1 VKTLRTADSIHYRR
15 MTAEELRAHFLITGL
30 FRRDRAE
37 LVYTDAD
44 RALVGGVMPVA
55 KRLRLEVGRELA
67 AEYVCQRREMG
78 VLNIGGPGRVTVD
91 GREFTLATRECLYIG
106 RGSRDIE
113 FASESSEYPARMFLL
128 SYPAHAPLPT
138 TKATMND
145 ARRIELGSVATA
157 NHRTIYQFIHEGGIR
172 SCQLV
177 MGFTELHEGSVWNT
191 FPPHRHDRRTE
202 VYCYFDLPSDGL
214 VVHLFGE
221 PDDTRHLLVRE
232 GEAIVSPAWSI
243 HSGVGT
249 GPYRFIWGM
258 GGENQTFDDM
268 DPVNPASLV

>member
-1 VKTLRTADSIHYRR
+1 MKTLRMADALHYRR
-15 MTAEELRAHFLITGL
+15 MTADELRSHFLITGL

-55 KRLRLEVGRELA
+55 QRVRLEVGRELA
-67 AEYVCQRREMG
+67 ADYVCQRREMG
-78 VLNIGGPGRVTVD
+78 AINIGGTGRVLVD
-91 GREFTLATRECLYIG
+91 GREFSLATRECLYIG
-106 RGSRDIE
+106 RGSREIE
-113 FASESSEYPARMFLL
+113 FASESAEHPARFFLL
-128 SYPAHAPLPT
+128 SYPAHATFPT
-138 TKATMND
+138 TKATLAD
-145 ARRIELGSVATA
+145 ARRVELGAPATA
-157 NHRTIYQFIHEGGIR
+157 NRRTIHQYIHEGGIR

-177 MGFTELHEGSVWNT
+177 MGFTELQEGSVWNT

-202 VYCYFDLPSDGL
+202 VYCYFDLPSDGV

-221 PDDTRHLLVRE
+221 PEDTRHLVVRE

-249 GPYRFIWGM
+249 GAYRFVWGM
-258 GGENQTFDDM
+258 GGENQTFNDM
-268 DPVNPASLV
+268 DPVPVGSLA

>member
-1 VKTLRTADSIHYRR
+1 MKTLRTADAQHYRR
-15 MTAEELRAHFLITGL
+15 MTAEELRSHFLITGL

-78 VLNIGGPGRVTVD
+78 TINIGGPGRVLVD
-91 GREFTLATRECLYIG
+91 GREFSLATRECLYIG
-106 RGSRDIE
+106 RGSREIE
-113 FASESSEYPARMFLL
+113 FASESAEQPARFFVL
-128 SYPAHAPLPT
+128 SYPAHAAFPT
-138 TKATMND
+138 AKATLAD
-145 ARRIELGSVATA
+145 ARRVELGSPATA
-157 NHRTIYQFIHEGGIR
+157 NRRTIHQYIHEGGIR

-202 VYCYFDLPSDGL
+202 VYCYFDLPPDG
-214 VVHLFGE
+214 VVFHLFGE
-221 PDDTRHLLVRE
+221 PEDTRHLVVRE

-249 GPYRFIWGM
+249 GAYRFIWGM
-258 GGENQTFDDM
+258 GGENQTFDDL
-268 DPVNPASLV
+268 DPVPTAVLA

>member
-1 VKTLRTADSIHYRR
+1 MKTLRTADAVRYRR
-15 MTAEELRAHFLITGL
+15 MTAEELRSHFLISGL

-67 AEYVCQRREMG
+67 ADYICQRREMG
-78 VLNIGGPGRVTVD
+78 VINIGGPGRVSVD
-91 GREFTLATRECLYIG
+91 GREFPLANRECLYIG
-106 RGSRDIE
+106 RGSREIE
-113 FASESSEYPARMFLL
+113 FASESAEQPARMFLL
-128 SYPAHAPLPT
+128 SYPAHAAYPT
-138 TKATMND
+138 AKATLAD
-145 ARRIELGSVATA
+145 ARRVEVGAAATA
-157 NHRTIYQFIHEGGIR
+157 NRRTIHQFIHEGGLR

-202 VYCYFDLPSDGL
+202 VYCYFDLPANG
-214 VVHLFGE
+214 VVLHVLGE
-221 PDDTRHLLVRE
+221 PEDTRHIVVRE
-232 GEAIVSPAWSI
+232 GEAVVSPAWSI

-249 GPYRFIWGM
+249 GAYRFVWGM

-268 DPVNPASLV
+268 DPVDLATLA